1 MNTKIKNIISKFVN
15 SIGGNNLKVKGT
27 DEIITKEEYDNLVH
41 RSETLEAL
49 EQGGVDNWEW
59 YGDSI
64 KQYFNQD

>member
-1 MNTKIKNIISKFVN
+1 
-15 SIGGNNLKVKGT
+15 VKGVYII